1 MNLNENYFEE
11 KYDDMDEDI
20 KRKEAL
26 IQEAETL
33 TDCQDAHEASH
44 KVNQLRKQWRRI
56 HFWESEY
63 EETLKNRFEA
73 ALDAFYA
80 KYKEAEKEIE
90 NAKRALI
97 EKAKELAN
105 AENLK
110 QATKDQQDLLEEW
123 KKIPSLGRT
132 LDDALWNEFQ
142 AARQAFYDKKQEA
155 WEAMNQN
162 FDHAKEAKQNLIARA
177 KELEE
182 SVEWKKTSDKFR
194 DLMTEWRQAGFA
206 GKEENDALWEEFNNC
221 RQKFYTRR
229 NAFYEDLHEQQ
240 GENLKKKQALIEEAR
255 QIKDSED
262 YSRENTEKM
271 KELAVTWRSIG
282 SCGKNKDDKIWAE
295 FRSINDE
302 YFDGLGKVNAQ
313 RQAQRLD
320 RMKDARQ
327 RKVDLLNNQKKQI
340 ASLQDSMYG
349 LVSEMEMAN
358 IEERIAQKQSFIS
371 ELESQIADIDEK
383 LNN

>member
-1 MNLNENYFEE
+1 
-11 KYDDMDEDI
+11 
-20 KRKEAL
+20 
-26 IQEAETL
+26 
-33 TDCQDAHEASH
+33 
-44 KVNQLRKQWRRI
+44 
-56 HFWESEY
+56 
-63 EETLKNRFEA
+63 
-73 ALDAFYA
+73 
-80 KYKEAEKEIE
+80 
-90 NAKRALI
+90 
-97 EKAKELAN
+97 
-105 AENLK
+105 
-110 QATKDQQDLLEEW
+110 
-123 KKIPSLGRT
+123 
-132 LDDALWNEFQ
+132 
-142 AARQAFYDKKQEA
+142 
-155 WEAMNQN
+155 MNQN